1 MTLETYI
8 SIVKALGKN
17 TKCKRKEV
25 GAILLKN
32 DRIISTGYNGL
43 PSGSDDTV
51 CNTRCKGCDLTVHA
65 EMNAILFA
73 AKHGISTQDSTLF
86 VSWSPC
92 LNCAKHIINA
102 GITQVIFL
110 SKYDKPEGDEA
121 LHLLF
126 EHGISVAEV
135 IRVQGKPRL
144 VRLNNVGGIYVWV

>member
-25 GAILLKN
+25 GAILLKD

-43 PSGSDDTV
+43 PSGSDDIV
-51 CNTRCKGCDLTVHA
+51 CNERCKGCALTVHA
-65 EMNAILFA
+65 EMNSILFA

-86 VSWSPC
+86 ASWSPC

-102 GITQVIFL
+102 GIKEVNFL
-110 SKYDKPEGDEA
+110 RLYDKLEGMVA
-121 LHLLF
+121 IKLLE
-126 EHGISVAEV
+126 EHGCKVNHIVEY
-135 IRVQGKPRL
+135 KPGQYQL
-144 VRLNNVGGIYVWV
+144 VRIADELNLWEE